1 MHLKLL
7 EFNIACVCV
16 RGFVFVDILGVCV
29 CVCACVRACM
39 CALCSQA
46 FRKTLST
53 SDSQRKPIKEACL

>member
-1 MHLKLL
+1 M
-7 EFNIACVCV
+7 
-16 RGFVFVDILGVCV
+16 RGFVSVDILGV
-29 CVCACVRACM
+29 CVRACM